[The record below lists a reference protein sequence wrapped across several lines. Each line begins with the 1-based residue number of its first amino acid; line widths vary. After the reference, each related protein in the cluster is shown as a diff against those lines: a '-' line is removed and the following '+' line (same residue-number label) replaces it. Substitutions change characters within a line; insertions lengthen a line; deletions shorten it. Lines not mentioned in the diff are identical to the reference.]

1 MKRCVSL
8 ILILCLVSALLAGC
22 AAELPSLP
30 SLPGKEEAAPAAA
43 ETDEAS
49 EAPVPAPVEPK
60 ELELTFRLPA
70 AGTDDEE
77 TLWYFSP
84 AGEFD
89 CGFSYPAYCTQWVE
103 KGAVRFDPGWF
114 FARMFFTSVLRDD
127 EGAPSDLVAMIEPGK
142 WGASPGEG
150 TVGSG
155 EWYALRMLHLKYDT
169 WRTWVAWETPDRYY
183 LLYGACFDGREEVVG
198 AIFET
203 IAASFLTGGEM
214 LVSAP
219 ERGETLAENASL
231 AIGYEGASLRSTQEG
246 VFLELSLSVRNA
258 GEEAYTLA
266 VSAPE
271 ADGRALAF
279 ADQYP
284 VGGHEGGVWYLS
296 LPLTAE
302 DGTLAKEL
310 SFSVTAE
317 GGDAPAPLPVSIHL
331 TQ

>member
-1 MKRCVSL
+1 MKRCLSL

-22 AAELPSLP
+22 ASELPPLP
-30 SLPGKEEAAPAAA
+30 PLPGREDASAASPEPEEPA
-43 ETDEAS
+43 ET
-49 EAPVPAPVEPK
+49 PAPTPAEPK
-60 ELELTFRLPA
+60 ALDLTVTLPA
-70 AGTDDEE
+70 SGQGDEE
-77 TLWYFSP
+77 TLWFFSP
-84 AGEFD
+84 AEEFD
-89 CGFSYPAYCTQWVE
+89 CGFSYPAFCTQWVE

-127 EGAPSDLVAMIEPGK
+127 EGAPSDLVTMIEPGK

-169 WRTWVAWETPDRYY
+169 WRTWIAWETPDRYY
-183 LLYGACFDGREEVVG
+183 QLYGACFDGREEVVG

-203 IAASFLTGGEM
+203 IAASFLTGEEM
-214 LVSAP
+214 LVSTS
-219 ERGETLAENASL
+219 ERGETLAESASL
-231 AIGYEGASLRSTQEG
+231 AIGYEGASLRSTEEG
-246 VFLELSLSVRNA
+246 VILDLSLSIRNT
-258 GEEAYTLA
+258 GEEAYTLS

-271 ADGRALAF
+271 ADGRTLAL

-284 VGGHEGGVWYLS
+284 VGGHEGGFWYLS

-302 DGTLAKEL
+302 DGTLASEL
-310 SFSVTAE
+310 SFSVTTE
-317 GGDAPAPLPVSIHL
+317 GGDAPAPLPVSIHI

>member
-1 MKRCVSL
+1 MKRCLSFLV
-8 ILILCLVSALLAGC
+8 ILCLVSALLAGC

-30 SLPGKEEAAPAAA
+30 PLPGKEEAAPAAA

-89 CGFSYPAYCTQWVE
+89 CGFSYPAYCTQWV
-103 KGAVRFDPGWF
+103 VRFDPGWF

-127 EGAPSDLVAMIEPGK
+127 EGAPSDLVAMIDPGK

-219 ERGETLAENASL
+219 ERGETLAESTSL
-231 AIGYEGASLRSTQEG
+231 ALSYEGASLRSTQEG
-246 VFLELSLSVRNA
+246 VFLDLSLSIRNS
-258 GEEAYTLA
+258 GEGAYTLT

-310 SFSVTAE
+310 SFSVAAE

>member
-1 MKRCVSL
+1 MKRCLSV
-8 ILILCLVSALLAGC
+8 ILILCLCSALLAGC

-30 SLPGKEEAAPAAA
+30 PLPGKEDASPAVPEAEEPA
-43 ETDEAS
+43 ET
-49 EAPVPAPVEPK
+49 PAPTPAEPK

-70 AGTDDEE
+70 SPADDEE
-77 TLWYFSP
+77 TVWYFSP
-84 AGEFD
+84 AEEFD
-89 CGFSYPAYCTQWVE
+89 CGFAYPAYCTQWVE
-103 KGAVRFDPGWF
+103 NGAVRFDPGWF

-169 WRTWVAWETPDRYY
+169 WRTWIAWQTPDRYY
-183 LLYGACFDGREEVVG
+183 LLYGSCFDGREEVVG

-203 IAASFLTGGEM
+203 IAASFLTGEEM

-219 ERGETLAENASL
+219 EAGETLAENASL
-231 AIGYEGASLRSTQEG
+231 ALSYEGATLRSTQDG
-246 VFLELSLSVRNA
+246 VFLDLSLSIRNA

-279 ADQYP
+279 SDQYP
-284 VGGHEGGVWYLS
+284 VGGHEGGIWYLS

-302 DGTLAKEL
+302 DGALAEEL
-310 SFSVTAE
+310 AFSVTAE
-317 GGDAPAPLPVSIHL
+317 GEDAPAPLPVSIHI
-331 TQ
+331 TR